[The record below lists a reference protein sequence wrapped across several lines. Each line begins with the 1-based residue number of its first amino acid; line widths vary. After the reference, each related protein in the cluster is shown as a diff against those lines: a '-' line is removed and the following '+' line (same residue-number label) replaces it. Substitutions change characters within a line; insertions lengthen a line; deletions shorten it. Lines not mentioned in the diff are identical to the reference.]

1 MGQTMGLWKLKILIA
16 VYIQRFNIYCFML
29 GQFQRMNIY
38 LNMAKH
44 FAVTFLFAYTKQ
56 TLK

>member
-1 MGQTMGLWKLKILIA
+1 
-16 VYIQRFNIYCFML
+16 ML

-44 FAVTFLFAYTKQ
+44 FAVTFLLAYTKR
-56 TLK
+56 TLKESKLPIGT